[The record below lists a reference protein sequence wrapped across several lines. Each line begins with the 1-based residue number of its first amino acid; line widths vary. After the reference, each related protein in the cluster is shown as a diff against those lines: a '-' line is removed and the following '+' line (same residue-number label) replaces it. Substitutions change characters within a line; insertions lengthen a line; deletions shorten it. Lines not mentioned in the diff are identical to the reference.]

1 MGQCTTMGVHALTR
15 GQHTSI
21 GWQCFQTATGAPP
34 SLLSL
39 LLSSRGIA
47 HTAEWADSSCKGCME
62 LLSVWPPAPGMCC
75 ITSPLQRNP
84 AGLLSSPIFSIYPM
98 HFCGATAPALSQE
111 AAGFGHAH
119 AWISLQILMLLCD
132 DLGFIL
138 PKQGPK
144 STLLSLNSVKL
155 ITTGLMQDFNPCC
168 NPSPSVPSN
177 SYQAGPSLVTP
188 PAKAAAAAE
197 GWRGCKGSR
206 RGCSQAQGAGIWH
219 GAQKL
224 CWPAA
229 LGQTLQN
236 NLGLLVPRSHLLHDF
251 LQRLQQS
258 NLELTE
264 GEAPS
269 G

>member
-1 MGQCTTMGVHALTR
+1 MLSDCYWSLSA
-15 GQHTSI
+15 S
-21 GWQCFQTATGAPP
+21 P
-34 SLLSL
+34 SLLSFL
-39 LLSSRGIA
+39 PSSQGIA
-47 HTAEWADSSCKGCME
+47 HTAEWADSSYKGCME
-62 LLSVWPPAPGMCC
+62 LLSLWTPALGMCC
-75 ITSPLQRNP
+75 ITSPLQHNP
-84 AGLLSSPIFSIYPM
+84 AGLLLSPIFSIYPM
-98 HFCGATAPALSQE
+98 HFCGETAPALSQE

-119 AWISLQILMLLCD
+119 AWISLQIPIPPCDD

-144 STLLSLNSVKL
+144 STLLSRNPVKL
-155 ITTGLMQDFNPCC
+155 MTAGLTQDFSPCC
-168 NPSPSVPSN
+168 NPSSSVPSN
-177 SYQAGPSLVTP
+177 SYQSSMAGPSLVTP
-188 PAKAAAAAE
+188 PAKAAAPAE
-197 GWRGCKGSR
+197 GWRGCRGSR
-206 RGCSQAQGAGIWH
+206 RGCSQAQGARIWH

-229 LGQTLQN
+229 PGRTLQN
-236 NLGLLVPRSHLLHDF
+236 NLGLLVPWSHLLHDF